1 MIAKWKIESWPR
13 QSFCTRGLITEAKP
27 VTLKD
32 VQGAYYALGILICI
46 ATFILFCE
54 KLLPNISFSPRKSGQ
69 RGSVVQNGIYNLQ
82 MNVTNGLPWDTYSP
96 SVESTTVTSDPS
108 VTSSSETV
116 PVDYFG
122 RSLIKDGKEVEYD
135 IFGRQI
141 VKMDQYDLF
150 GRPVDKDIL

>member
-1 MIAKWKIESWPR
+1 
-13 QSFCTRGLITEAKP
+13 
-27 VTLKD
+27 
-32 VQGAYYALGILICI
+32 
-46 ATFILFCE
+46 
-54 KLLPNISFSPRKSGQ
+54 
-69 RGSVVQNGIYNLQ
+69 